1 MKKIFTLAVLALT
14 VLACNKEIAEKQ
26 IAIAEG
32 EKVYTSFTAFGED
45 LSKVALNF
53 AEAQNAKWEDS
64 DQVAVFDGSAKNVF
78 SIKSGSNTGASAVF
92 EGEVTDGAATLWAV
106 YPADAGVAL
115 SGSDIQIEVPAQQ
128 NIPSGAIADPK
139 ALVAVAS
146 AAKGEAMAFKQV
158 CGLLKLTFT
167 AQNVSKITISGQAIC
182 GQATVGVDGAVK
194 SAASASGTITVTH
207 ADGVFPAGTY
217 YVPVLPG
224 TTAAGA
230 FSICLIKGASTSER
244 AVSSAVTFERAKGRD
259 AGSLDKLPTTSVIRT
274 KEELF
279 EWNNNR
285 VTGTEESVTIAADI
299 DMEKDPWTPK
309 DFNGTFDGKGH
320 KIYNINVT
328 RNSNACFINSLTGTM
343 KDVVFGSSDGSTY
356 DGYSAF
362 VQNNPTDGN
371 TWRYVGLVTRL
382 QAGASLE
389 NVTNYAA
396 VTVDEK
402 SISKTRVGGLVGV
415 IAGTGTVIKSCY
427 NYGTVSNL
435 ASTAA
440 AASNMGGVIGR
451 MDYTM
456 TLESVYN
463 YGEVICKNNKVV
475 QLGGIVSGIQSET
488 TMKNCFNYGK
498 ITYEVEKLSGVT
510 YIGGIAG
517 YTTLTE
523 ANEAK
528 LNNCCNYGEITVS
541 SKTGGSNLYFGG
553 VLGYSRLTSLDGCG
567 NYANLSS
574 DHGQVARIG
583 GVIGDVHNATT
594 IISGCNMGKIQ
605 FAQDPDTVVDA
616 WQGIGGIVGFA
627 EGSTTPTIQGCLNG
641 GNISVVFNST
651 GGTYARCCV
660 GGIIGMPYRKTV
672 IKNNENEA
680 NIVVQNNNSAATQC
694 CVGGIIGQDDGAA
707 SASDY
712 SGNVNRGTISGIS
725 DNAFTGGLYGN
736 IGVATSIGGDKS
748 FGNVSGTHAGIVAGV
763 NKAANIAVTICDA
776 VTVNGIK
783 RESASSESEWL
794 CPFNTGMIL
803 PNYVAHSNSE

>member
-1 MKKIFTLAVLALT
+1 MKKIFTFAVLALT
-14 VLACNKEIAEKQ
+14 VLACNKEIADLQ
-26 IAIAEG
+26 MIGEG
-32 EKVYTSFTAFGED
+32 EKAYTSFTAYGED

-53 AEAQNAKWEDS
+53 EEAQNTKWEDS

-92 EGEVTDGAATLWAV
+92 EGEVSDGAATLWAV

-128 NIPSGAIADPK
+128 TIPSGAIADPK

-146 AAKGEAMAFKQV
+146 AAKGDAMAFKQV

-167 AQNVSKITISGQAIC
+167 ATNVSKITISGQAIC
-182 GQATVGVDGAVK
+182 GQATVGVDGTVK
-194 SAASASGTITVTH
+194 SAASASGTITLIH

-244 AVSSAVTFERAKGRD
+244 AVSSTVTFERAKGLN
-259 AGSLDKLPTTSVIRT
+259 AGSLDQLPTTTVIRT
-274 KEELF
+274 KAELF

-285 VTGTEESVTIAADI
+285 VAGTEESVTIGADI

-309 DFNGTFDGKGH
+309 DFTGTFDGKGH
-320 KIYNINVT
+320 KIYNINVN

-382 QAGASLE
+382 QPGASLE

-396 VTVDEK
+396 VTVDEN
-402 SISKTRVGGLVGV
+402 SISKTRIGGLVGV

-440 AASNMGGVIGR
+440 AASNMGGIIGR

-463 YGEVICKNNKVV
+463 YGEVICKNPKVV

-498 ITYEVEKLSGVT
+498 ITFEVEKLSGIT

-541 SKTGGSNLYFGG
+541 SKAGGSNLYFGG
-553 VLGYSRLTSLDGCG
+553 VLGYSRLTTLDGCG
-567 NYANLSS
+567 NYADLSS

-583 GVIGDVHNATT
+583 GVVGTVHNATK
-594 IISGCNMGKIQ
+594 IIDGCNMGKIQ
-605 FAQDPDTVVDA
+605 FAQDPDKVVDA
-616 WQGIGGIVGFA
+616 WQGIGGIAGFS
-627 EGSTTPTIQGCLNG
+627 EGSTTSTIEGCLSY

-651 GGTYARCCV
+651 GGSYARCCV
-660 GGIIGMPYRKTV
+660 GGIVGMPYRKTV
-672 IKNNENEA
+672 IKDNENEA
-680 NIVVQNNNSAATQC
+680 AIVVQNNNSAAPQC

-707 SASDY
+707 SASDF

-725 DNAFTGGLYGN
+725 DNAYTGGLYGN

-748 FGNVSGTHAGIVAGV
+748 FGNVSGAHAGVVAGV
-763 NKAANIAVTICDA
+763 NQTANIAVTICDA
-776 VTVNGIK
+776 VSVNGIK
-783 RESASSESEWL
+783 REAASNESAWL
-794 CPFNTGMIL
+794 CPINSGMIL
-803 PNYVAHSNSE
+803 PNYVAHSSGE